1 MIVIPAQAG
10 IQRFPG
16 FVKSRIPVF
25 MRMTTIVSGAFMLQ
39 IKQIMKL
46 VIWIFLL
53 SLSVSCT
60 GIQQR
65 AKETI
70 PSQYVS
76 VDQDGSLLAQ
86 YAPVY
91 IIEESNKDF
100 NRIGTPA
107 VRKDK
112 NGNPEVFID
121 PLSATIYTMEQK
133 VKIKGENFTNLIY
146 RVHFQETPLYHLT
159 AGKNVGLIT
168 IVTLNQKQQPV
179 LITTVHTC
187 GCYLAI
193 IPTSYLPP
201 RSYPE
206 NWPLDGQDVYGER
219 LPSRLELKPLS
230 DQQLKFVLQIR
241 GETHRVM
248 HLHVSPVNESI
259 PATNTITAQLKPMS
273 DLKKLPFAGTEISF
287 YETTGPR
294 KGYVRNSHKPLERLF
309 MSWWS
314 MDWRIGEDKDLG
326 PKEQTGATF
335 YTSLKFWAREK
346 SDLWNFAEF
355 LQYWGWQL

>member
-1 MIVIPAQAG
+1 
-10 IQRFPG
+10 
-16 FVKSRIPVF
+16 
-25 MRMTTIVSGAFMLQ
+25 MLQ
-39 IKQIMKL
+39 IKRMIKL
-46 VIWIFLL
+46 VFCFILL
-53 SLSVSCT
+53 LLSVSCT

-70 PSQYVS
+70 PSQYVT

-91 IIEESNKDF
+91 VIEESNKDF

-107 VRKDK
+107 VHKDK
-112 NGNPEVFID
+112 NGNADVFID
-121 PLSATIYTMEQK
+121 PLSATIYAMEQK
-133 VKIKGENFTNLIY
+133 VKINKKSYTNLIY

-168 IVTLNQKQQPV
+168 IVTLNRDQKPA

-187 GCYLAI
+187 GCYLGF
-193 IPTSYLPP
+193 IPTSYLPDKACP
-201 RSYPE
+201 K
-206 NWPLDGQDVYGER
+206 NWPLDGQEVYGEH
-219 LPSRLELKPLS
+219 LPSRLELNPSL
-230 DQQLKFVLQIR
+230 DGEQQLVLQIR
-241 GETHRVM
+241 SETHRVR
-248 HLHVSPVNESI
+248 HLQMSPVDEII
-259 PATNTITAQLKPMS
+259 PSTNVITAQLKPMS
-273 DLKKLPFAGTEISF
+273 DLKKLPLADTEISF
-287 YETTGPR
+287 YETEGPR
-294 KGYVRNSHKPLERLF
+294 KGYVRNSHKPLERLL

-335 YTSLKFWAREK
+335 YTSLKFWARER

-355 LQYWGWQL
+355 LQYWGWNL

>member
-1 MIVIPAQAG
+1 MLSIKLMI
-10 IQRFPG
+10 
-16 FVKSRIPVF
+16 
-25 MRMTTIVSGAFMLQ
+25 
-39 IKQIMKL
+39 KL
-46 VIWIFLL
+46 VFCFILL

-65 AKETI
+65 AKKAT
-70 PSQYVS
+70 PPQYVT
-76 VDQDGSLLAQ
+76 VEQDGTRLAQ

-112 NGNPEVFID
+112 NGNPDVFID
-121 PLSATIYTMEQK
+121 PLSATIYAMEQQ
-133 VKIKGENFTNLIY
+133 VKINDKNYTNLIY
-146 RVHFQETPLYHLT
+146 RVHFQKTPFNHLT

-201 RSYPE
+201 QSYPE

-230 DQQLKFVLQIR
+230 AQQLKFVLQIKS
-241 GETHRVM
+241 ETHRVM
-248 HLHVSPVNESI
+248 HLDALPLNESI
-259 PATNTITAQLKPMS
+259 PSTNVITAQLNPMS
-273 DLKKLPFAGTEISF
+273 ALKKLPFANTEISF
-287 YETTGPR
+287 YETEGPR
-294 KGYVRNSHKPLERLF
+294 KGYVRNSHKPLEKLF

-326 PKEQTGATF
+326 PKEKTGTTF
-335 YTSLKFWAREK
+335 YTTLKFWEREK
-346 SDLWNFAEF
+346 SDLWNFADF
-355 LQYWGWQL
+355 LGYWGWKL